1 MPSKDMFVCDLCLQE
16 YMDVLKIEQ
25 KPQYREEKCGFC
37 GKKKLCKWSRIHYG
51 QKR

>member
-25 KPQYREEKCGFC
+25 KPQHREEKCGFC